1 MSNIPDGEL
10 LNCVKASSG
19 LGRETA
25 SALAQ
30 RGFHVILAGRSLER
44 LEVVRAE
51 IQTQSSSASCQ
62 ALAVDLTSVPSILSF
77 TRTVKELFESHDS
90 PGTLQLL
97 VNNAG
102 KVSPLSELPSAIVIV
117 DHLLRLYSY
126 FLTTTHVSY
135 NFVSS
140 RGYSSF
146 ATVDRR

>member
-1 MSNIPDGEL
+1 VSDVADGEL

-19 LGRETA
+19 LGRATA

-51 IQTQSSSASCQ
+51 IEAQSSSASCQ
-62 ALAVDLTSVPSILSF
+62 ALPVDLSSVPSILCF
-77 TRTVKELFESHDS
+77 TQTVKELFESHDA

-102 KVSPLSELPSAIVIV
+102 KVSKPLWS
-117 DHLLRLYSY
+117 LLRL
-126 FLTTTHVSY
+126 
-135 NFVSS
+135 FVFTSTNCKT
-140 RGYSSF
+140 Y
-146 ATVDRR
+146 V